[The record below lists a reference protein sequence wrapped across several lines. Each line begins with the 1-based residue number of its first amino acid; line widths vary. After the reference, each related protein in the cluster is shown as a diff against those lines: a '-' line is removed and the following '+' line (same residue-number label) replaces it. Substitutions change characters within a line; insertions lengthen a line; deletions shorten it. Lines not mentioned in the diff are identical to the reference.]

1 MGTGSNG
8 AAPPQGPG
16 GPLLEYPL
24 DYPFKVIGLASDDFP
39 AHVRALVQGAVSG
52 SAIGEPELRPS
63 SGGKYLSVTLTVR
76 LASED
81 QRRAVYL
88 ALSLDPRVVQYL

>member
-1 MGTGSNG
+1 MADGSTG

-24 DYPFKVIGLASDDFP
+24 DYPFKVIGLASDDFA
-39 AHVRALVQGAVSG
+39 AHVRALVQAAMPGA
-52 SAIGEPELRPS
+52 AAGEPELRPS

-81 QRRAVYL
+81 ERRGVYL
-88 ALSLDPRVVQYL
+88 ALSRDPRVLQYL

>member
-1 MGTGSNG
+1 MGDRSTG
-8 AAPPQGPG
+8 AAPPQGPN
-16 GPLLEYPL
+16 GPLIEYPV
-24 DYPFKVIGLASDDFP
+24 DYPFKVIALSGGDLA
-39 AHVRALVQGAVSG
+39 AHVRRLVEGAAPG
-52 SAIGEPELRPS
+52 AAIGEPELRPS

-88 ALSLDPRVVQYL
+88 ALSRDPRVVQYL

>member
-24 DYPFKVIGLASDDFP
+24 DYPFKVIGLAADDFA
-39 AHVRALVQGAVSG
+39 AHVRALVQGAVPG
-52 SAIGEPELRPS
+52 GAIGEPELRPS
-63 SGGKYLSVTLTVR
+63 SGGKYLSVTVTVTLESEARR
-76 LASED
+76 LAIY
-81 QRRAVYL
+81 Q
-88 ALSLDPRVVQYL
+88 ALRGDPRVVFAL